1 MLMGLELAQG
11 NPMRPN
17 KPVLPTATNQ
27 LADDSLA
34 HSRRQ
39 TGESLGGCTRG
50 RNKSRT

>member
-1 MLMGLELAQG
+1 MGLELAQE

-27 LADDSLA
+27 IADDSLA

-39 TGESLGGCTRG
+39 TGESLGIGSADK
-50 RNKSRT
+50 KSK